1 MNEKDPPMNTAQQ
14 HAANM
19 ERARVLAL
27 IPFGI
32 ALNLGLGT
40 LITSLKIPLYL
51 DAVATVAVTL
61 LAGFRAGAIVGVA
74 SNLIGGVLVNP
85 VLPWYCGTQ
94 FLLAA
99 YTALVAKQGWVATTN
114 AEGSKIPKWVLTL
127 RLLAVG
133 IGLGLVSAFASAP
146 VSVFLFSGITGSG
159 PSVVVAVLLKAGKSV
174 MSAVLSTAVFL
185 DPLDKTVALLIA
197 IGLIRALPP
206 SLKLAFGGGYLKKN
220 RLEGS

>member
-1 MNEKDPPMNTAQQ
+1 MNKAQQ

-40 LITSLKIPLYL
+40 LITALKVPLYL

-61 LAGFRAGAIVGVA
+61 LAGFRAGAVVGVA

-99 YTALVAKQGWVATTN
+99 YTALVALGIVAALLTGRPE
-114 AEGSKIPKWVLTL
+114 AAVLVVPFAL
-127 RLLAVG
+127 ALAVG
-133 IGLGLVSAFASAP
+133 LAR
-146 VSVFLFSGITGSG
+146 T
-159 PSVVVAVLLKAGKSV
+159 
-174 MSAVLSTAVFL
+174 
-185 DPLDKTVALLIA
+185 A
-197 IGLIRALPP
+197 IGRT
-206 SLKLAFGGGYLKKN
+206 
-220 RLEGS
+220 

>member
-1 MNEKDPPMNTAQQ
+1 MNNEQQKEKAPMNKAQQ

-40 LITSLKIPLYL
+40 LITALKVPLYL

-61 LAGFRAGAIVGVA
+61 LAGFRAGAVVGVA

-99 YTALVAKQGWVATTN
+99 YTALVAKMGWLSTSN
-114 AEGSKIPKWVLTL
+114 SKDSRFPLPKWVLII
-127 RLLAVG
+127 RLLVVG

-174 MSAVLSTAVFL
+174 MS
-185 DPLDKTVALLIA
+185 
-197 IGLIRALPP
+197 
-206 SLKLAFGGGYLKKN
+206 
-220 RLEGS
+220 

>member
-1 MNEKDPPMNTAQQ
+1 MNKAQQ

-40 LITSLKIPLYL
+40 LITALKVPLYL

-61 LAGFRAGAIVGVA
+61 LAGFRAGAVVGVA

-99 YTALVAKQGWVATTN
+99 YTALVAKMGWLSTSN
-114 AEGSKIPKWVLTL
+114 SKDSRFPLPKWVLII
-127 RLLAVG
+127 RLLVVG

-185 DPLDKTVALLIA
+185 DPLDKTVALLISL
-197 IGLIRALPP
+197 GLIRALPP
-206 SLKLAFGGGYLKKN
+206 SLKLAFGGGYLKQN

>member
-1 MNEKDPPMNTAQQ
+1 MSKAEQ

-19 ERARVLAL
+19 ERARIIAL

-40 LITSLKIPLYL
+40 LITALKVPLYL
-51 DAVATVAVTL
+51 DAVAVTL

-99 YTALVAKQGWVATTN
+99 YTALVAKMGWLATSN
-114 AEGSKIPKWVLTL
+114 REDSRLRLPKWVLII
-127 RLLAVG
+127 RLLVVG

-185 DPLDKTVALLIA
+185 DPLDKTIALLIS